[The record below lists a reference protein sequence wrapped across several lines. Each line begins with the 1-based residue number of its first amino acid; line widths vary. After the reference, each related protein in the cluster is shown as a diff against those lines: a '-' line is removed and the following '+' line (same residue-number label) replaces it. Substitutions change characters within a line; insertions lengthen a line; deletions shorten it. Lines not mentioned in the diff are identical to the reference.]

1 MNREIIKA
9 RSGINKSIRNFFTE
23 KGYLEVETPL
33 LSPSLIPESTI
44 EVFETEYH
52 SLKRKPVSL
61 YLIPSPEVFMKQL
74 IADGIGDIFQLTKSF
89 RNYEQSGKYHNPE
102 FTMLEWYT
110 MNASAADNI
119 PITEEL
125 FERIIHDRGK
135 AGIFSPKID
144 PRHLTPPFRRMSME
158 ELFFE
163 KSGIDL
169 AANLTLEVFRE
180 TARNKGYRIND
191 ADENWESVFNRIF
204 LTEVEPF
211 LPSDKPLIIYNYPS
225 GIGCLAKDIPSSP
238 WKDRWELYCS
248 GVELANCYTEET
260 DPQKAA
266 DLFKKEHRIKKQTSE
281 VTPHY
286 ESVLNSIFKK
296 SFPESSGVALG
307 VDRLIQIFTGTDRL
321 EGVILFPLSDILAQ

>member
-9 RSGINKSIRNFFTE
+9 RSGINKSIRNFFSE

-44 EVFETEYH
+44 EVFKTKYY
-52 SLKRKPVSL
+52 SLKGEPDSL

-74 IADGIGDIFQLTKSF
+74 IAEGIGNIFQLAKSF
-89 RNYEQSGKYHNPE
+89 RNLEQSGKHHNPE

-110 MNASAADNI
+110 MDVSAADNI
-119 PITEEL
+119 PVTEEL
-125 FERIIHDRGK
+125 FERIIHTTGK
-135 AGIFSPKID
+135 DGTFSPQAD
-144 PRHLTPPFRRMSME
+144 PGSLTPPFRRMSME

-169 AANLTLEVFRE
+169 TANSDLETFRE
-180 TARNKGYRIND
+180 TARSKGYRID
-191 ADENWESVFNRIF
+191 DKDENWESVFNRIF

-211 LPSDKPLIIYNYPS
+211 IPSDKPLVIYNYPRQ
-225 GIGCLAKDIPSSP
+225 IGCLAKDIPSSP

-248 GVELANCYTEET
+248 GVECANCYSEET
-260 DPQKAA
+260 DPKKAA
-266 DLFKKEHRIKKQTSE
+266 ELFRKEHRIKKQISGA
-281 VTPHY
+281 VPGY

-296 SFPESSGVALG
+296 NFPESSGVALG

-321 EGVILFPLSDILAQ
+321 EGVILFPLSDILPQ